1 MNTRISIVAMANG
14 TWSWELLRGRHALC
28 KSHHTF
34 NRRSDAVKSANSMAR
49 LMVAE
54 PDVVAE
60 Q

>member
-1 MNTRISIVAMANG
+1 MNTRISIVPYANG
-14 TWSWELLRGRHALC
+14 TWGWELLRGRHALC

-60 Q
+60 